1 MAPRKS
7 TKSPDLV
14 TAARQR
20 LADIPEG
27 TTCCYLMHVGGIV
40 RIGGVAVS
48 TPGKKRRMRCPKWAV
63 HTIKGKHY
71 CDQHA

>member
-7 TKSPDLV
+7 TKSPDIV

-27 TTCCYLMHVGGIV
+27 TTCCYLMYVGGMTRV
-40 RIGGVAVS
+40 GGALVFM
-48 TPGKKRRMRCPKWAV
+48 PGDKRRIRCPKWAV
-63 HTIKGKHY
+63 RTINGKHY